1 MSIQQVNIHHRRRV
15 GYAVM
20 TILLASCNLVQTATE
35 QLPPGLAY
43 LNHALPGHDFETFFQ
58 ESTIQSELFRR
69 RLIAGSDPNF
79 ISADLLAEAI
89 MKFRRQGPHY
99 LSGRRN
105 IDGFNLSK
113 KMIIEAVRGNKHIS
127 SSRAY
132 GGFQG
137 KWYGLWDKMK
147 VDHHWSEITEPDNP
161 QCVQIQSGKPVWIRS
176 YQYCWVGDGYGLNM
190 IATQKPDSKT
200 GDFLLGYVIHID
212 NGNIKR
218 PTKRRPHTGIFVD
231 NNKLIWITAGE
242 VFLEEI
248 YEVAPGVE
256 GYAITGFFYKVREG
270 ILQTTQCFQAIYT
283 RKPNSRPEWFSFPL
297 KLRVS
302 R

>member
-1 MSIQQVNIHHRRRV
+1 MRTRRQVE
-15 GYAVM
+15 YMVM
-20 TILLASCNLVQTATE
+20 TILLASCSLAQAATE
-35 QLPPGLAY
+35 QLPPGMEYFNQA
-43 LNHALPGHDFETFFQ
+43 PVGHNFDTFLE
-58 ESTIQSELFRR
+58 ESTVQSELFRR
-69 RLIAGSDPNF
+69 QLIAGTDPNF
-79 ISADLLAEAI
+79 ISADLVAEAI
-89 MKFRRQGPHY
+89 LKFRQQAPQY
-99 LSGRRN
+99 LSGRK
-105 IDGFNLSK
+105 DLKSFNLSK
-113 KMIIEAVRGNKHIS
+113 KMIIGALKGNEHIS

-132 GGFQG
+132 GGFKG

-147 VDHHWSEITEPDNP
+147 VDHHWSEIVEPDKP
-161 QCVQIQSGKPVWIRS
+161 QRVRIKSGKPIWIRS

-190 IATQKPDSKT
+190 IATTNPDAKT
-200 GDFLLGYVIHID
+200 GDFLLGYVIHIE

-256 GYAITGFFYKVREG
+256 GYAITGFFYKVRKG
-270 ILQTTQCFQAIYT
+270 VLQTTKCFQAVYT
-283 RKPNSRPEWFSFPL
+283 RKPDNRPKWFSFPL

-302 R
+302 H